1 MFNSETARSAR
12 EQGGDLELEVRKDLV
27 NTLYAS
33 TRSLAAGALAGGAV
47 SITIGVKSGLLPLM
61 AAAILVSL
69 VGAARIALSLVYK
82 IAQRKGRGDSAIWEG
97 AYQLGAASF
106 SGLLGLFAMLTLLL
120 AHNAM
125 LHMLATTTAIGY
137 AAGIA
142 GRNAGRPKVAVT
154 QLTLAALPVAAG
166 LLLTPNGLYRMLGV
180 VTLLFYAGMIDIML
194 QTYDVV
200 LRAFKNAR
208 DNQALVEAIQIK
220 ASEAYAAN
228 EAKTRFLAN
237 MSHEI
242 RTPLNGV
249 LGMTEAMLADP
260 LSDRQRMRLKV
271 IRQSG
276 GALLT
281 LLNDI
286 LDLSKVE
293 AGKLEIESAPFH
305 LGELLESVAAA
316 FQDSAARRGIG
327 FSVIVPEEHLGMYE
341 GDGGRLRQILFN
353 LISNALKFTEA
364 GQVAVNVAFNGE
376 TLEIAVSDTGIG
388 IAPEHLERLF
398 QRFSQAD
405 ASTTRRFGGTGLGLA
420 ICQELTNLLSGRIWA
435 QSREGE
441 GATFFVSLPFVRLAP
456 AKAPEHK
463 APEHKAPE
471 PKTPEPPEA
480 PAMPLPA
487 TAPENRVRLLCA
499 EDNEV
504 NQMVLRALLEPF
516 EYDLTIVDDG
526 LQALDAYKAEAFDLV
541 LLDIQM
547 PVMDGPAAAAAIR
560 LYETQTN
567 RPVVPIIALTANVM
581 ADQVQSYLALGMNQV
596 VPKPLNIDELY
607 GAIERHLAAAA
618 GLKEPALKDPVNC
631 EEQISPCSVVAG

>member
-1 MFNSETARSAR
+1 MVDDANPRLPGDPPS
-12 EQGGDLELEVRKDLV
+12 DLELDVRKDLV

-33 TRSLAAGALAGGAV
+33 TRSLAAGALAGAAV
-47 SITIGVKSGLLPLM
+47 TITIAVKSGLWSLTI
-61 AAAILVSL
+61 AAALVSL
-69 VGAARIALSLVYK
+69 VGAARIALSIVYK
-82 IAQRKGRGDSAIWEG
+82 SAKRDGRGGGPIWEG
-97 AYQLGAASF
+97 AYQFGAASY

-120 AHNAM
+120 AHDPT

-142 GRNAGRPKVAVT
+142 GRNAGRPNVAVT
-154 QLTLAALPVAAG
+154 QLTLATLPVAVG
-166 LLLTPNGLYRMLGV
+166 LLWTPNGLYRMLGV

-200 LRAFKNAR
+200 LRAFRNAR
-208 DNQALVEAIQIK
+208 ENQALVKAVQIK

-260 LSDRQRMRLKV
+260 LSDQQRMRLKV

-293 AGKLEIESAPFH
+293 AGKLQIESAPFH
-305 LGELLESVAAA
+305 LGELLESVSAA
-316 FQDSAARRGIG
+316 FQDAAAKRGIG
-327 FSVIVPEEHLGMYE
+327 LSIAASEQDLGMYE

-353 LISNALKFTEA
+353 LISNALKFTEM
-364 GQVAVNVAFNGE
+364 GHVEVKLAFIGE
-376 TLEIAVSDTGIG
+376 SLEITVSDTGIG
-388 IAPEHLERLF
+388 IAPEHLDRLF

-420 ICQELTNLLSGRIWA
+420 ICQELTKLLNGQIWA
-435 QSREGE
+435 ESRLGE
-441 GATFFVSLPFVRLAP
+441 GATFFVSLPLIRLAP
-456 AKAPEHK
+456 AEAEVMLTPPPLSAAASPPPAEPERK
-463 APEHKAPE
+463 
-471 PKTPEPPEA
+471 
-480 PAMPLPA
+480 
-487 TAPENRVRLLCA
+487 VRLLCA

-516 EYDLTIVDDG
+516 EYDLMIVDDG
-526 LQALDAYKAEAFDLV
+526 LQALDAYKAEAFDLI

-547 PVMDGPAAAAAIR
+547 PVMDGPTAAAAIR

-567 RPVVPIIALTANVM
+567 RPIVPIIALTANVM
-581 ADQVQSYLALGMNQV
+581 ADQVQSYLASGMNQV

-607 GAIERHLAAAA
+607 RAIERHLADPAIDD
-618 GLKEPALKDPVNC
+618 GLEPQ
-631 EEQISPCSVVAG
+631 EQLSPRAVVG

>member
-1 MFNSETARSAR
+1 V
-12 EQGGDLELEVRKDLV
+12 G
-27 NTLYAS
+27 
-33 TRSLAAGALAGGAV
+33 
-47 SITIGVKSGLLPLM
+47 IG
-61 AAAILVSL
+61 
-69 VGAARIALSLVYK
+69 RFALSLTYK
-82 IAQRKGRGDSAIWEG
+82 ASRRAGRGEGKIWED
-97 AYQLGAASF
+97 AYQFGAAGF
-106 SGLLGLFAMLTLLL
+106 SGLLGLFAMLTLLT
-120 AHNAM
+120 ARDPI

-142 GRNAGRPKVAVT
+142 GRNAGRPIIAVT
-154 QLTLAALPVAAG
+154 QLTLATLPVALA
-166 LLLTPNGLYRMLGV
+166 LLLTANGLYRMLGL
-180 VTLLFYAGMIDIML
+180 VTLLFYAGMIDITL

-208 DNQALVEAIQIK
+208 ENQALVAAVQMK

-249 LGMTEAMLADP
+249 LGMTEAMLADA
-260 LSDRQRMRLKV
+260 LSNQQRMRLKV

-316 FQDSAARRGIG
+316 FQDAAKRRGID
-327 FSVIVPEEHLGMYE
+327 FSIVVSEADLGLYE

-353 LISNALKFTEA
+353 LISNALKFTEK
-364 GQVAVNVAFNGE
+364 GRVEVNVAFDGQ
-376 TLEIAVSDTGIG
+376 TLAMAVSDSGIG
-388 IAPEHLERLF
+388 IAPEHLDRLF

-420 ICQELTNLLSGRIWA
+420 ICQELTSLLKGKIWA
-435 QSREGE
+435 ESRLGE
-441 GATFFVSLPFVRLAP
+441 GATFFVSLPLVRLAP
-456 AKAPEHK
+456 A
-463 APEHKAPE
+463 
-471 PKTPEPPEA
+471 EA
-480 PAMPLPA
+480 PADSVAAGAPSGPA
-487 TAPENRVRLLCA
+487 LSDRKVRLLCA

-516 EYDLTIVDDG
+516 DYDLVVVDNG
-526 LQALDAYKAEAFDLV
+526 LQALETYQREAFDLI

-547 PVMDGPAAAAAIR
+547 PVMDGPSAAAAIR

-567 RPVVPIIALTANVM
+567 RPNVPIIALTANVM
-581 ADQVQSYLALGMNQV
+581 ADQVQGYLALGMNQV
-596 VPKPLNIDELY
+596 VPKPINIDDLY
-607 GAIERHLAAAA
+607 GAIQRHLAP
-618 GLKEPALKDPVNC
+618 PAVEDNTVGEKQRSSMGAV
-631 EEQISPCSVVAG
+631 G

>member
-1 MFNSETARSAR
+1 MTPLSYMHWRMLKADNQTLPSKSR
-12 EQGGDLELEVRKDLV
+12 GDLELEVRRDLV
-27 NTLYAS
+27 STLYAS
-33 TRSLAAGALAGGAV
+33 TKSLAAGALAGGAIAV
-47 SITIGVKSGLLPLM
+47 TIASKVEFWPLTITAGLV
-61 AAAILVSL
+61 AL
-69 VGAARIALSLVYK
+69 VGVGRILLSVVYK
-82 IAQRKGRGDSAIWEG
+82 IARRAGRGGGKVWEG
-97 AYQLGAASF
+97 AYQSGAAAY
-106 SGLLGLFAMLTLLL
+106 SGLLGLFAMLTLRLVHDP
-120 AHNAM
+120 A

-154 QLTLAALPVAAG
+154 QLTLATLPVAAG
-166 LLLTPNGLYRMLGV
+166 LLLTPIDLYRLMGV
-180 VTLLFYAGMIDIML
+180 VTLLFYVGMIDIML

-200 LRAFKNAR
+200 LRAFRNAR
-208 DNQALVEAIQIK
+208 ENQALVEAVQIK

-260 LSDRQRMRLKV
+260 LSEPQRTRLKV

-293 AGKLEIESAPFH
+293 AGKLQIESAPFH

-316 FQDSAARRGIG
+316 FHDAARKRDVG
-327 FSVIVPEEHLGMYE
+327 FSIVASELDLGLYE

-353 LISNALKFTEA
+353 LISNALKFTETGHVEVKA
-364 GQVAVNVAFNGE
+364 AFNGE
-376 TLEIAVSDTGIG
+376 SLEISVSDTGIG
-388 IAPEHLERLF
+388 ITPEHLERLF

-420 ICQELTNLLSGRIWA
+420 ICRELTSLLSGRIWA
-435 QSREGE
+435 ESQLGE
-441 GATFFVSLPFVRLAP
+441 GATFFVSIPLVRLAP
-456 AKAPEHK
+456 GKAARAPSGAAVAVATPSPPTPK
-463 APEHKAPE
+463 ARKPRKA
-471 PKTPEPPEA
+471 
-480 PAMPLPA
+480 
-487 TAPENRVRLLCA
+487 RLLCA
-499 EDNEV
+499 EDNDV
-504 NQMVLRALLEPF
+504 NQMVLRALLEPLD
-516 EYDLTIVDDG
+516 YDVVIVDNG
-526 LQALDAYKAEAFDLV
+526 LEAVDAYKTDAFDLV

-547 PVMDGPAAAAAIR
+547 PVMDGPTAATAIR
-560 LYETQTN
+560 LYETQTDL
-567 RPVVPIIALTANVM
+567 PHVPIIALTANVM
-581 ADQVQSYLALGMNQV
+581 ADQVQSYLSAGMNQV

-607 GAIERHLAAAA
+607 GAIQHHLSDAAHDKDDLS
-618 GLKEPALKDPVNC
+618 GEPL
-631 EEQISPCSVVAG
+631 SPPNAVEG

>member
-1 MFNSETARSAR
+1 MLKANDASLSDDHSR
-12 EQGGDLELEVRKDLV
+12 DLELEVRRDLV

-33 TRSLAAGALAGGAV
+33 TRSLAAGALAGGA
-47 SITIGVKSGLLPLM
+47 ITITIAVKSGLWPLAI
-61 AAAILVSL
+61 AAALVSGVGIARL
-69 VGAARIALSLVYK
+69 ALSVAYKAARRVEKGRSQIWEEAYQFGAA
-82 IAQRKGRGDSAIWEG
+82 
-97 AYQLGAASF
+97 AY

-120 AHNAM
+120 AREPM

-142 GRNAGRPKVAVT
+142 GRNAGRPKVAVS
-154 QLTLAALPVAAG
+154 QLTLATLPVAVG
-166 LLLTPNGLYRMLGV
+166 LILTPNGLYRMLGV
-180 VTLLFYAGMIDIML
+180 VTLLFYGGMIDIML
-194 QTYDVV
+194 QTYDVI
-200 LRAFKNAR
+200 LRAFRNAR
-208 DNQALVEAIQIK
+208 ENQALVEAVQIK
-220 ASEAYAAN
+220 ANEAFAAN

-260 LSDRQRMRLKV
+260 LSDQQRTRLKV

-276 GALLT
+276 SALLT

-316 FQDSAARRGIG
+316 FQDAAAKRGIA
-327 FSVIVPEEHLGMYE
+327 FYIAASEPDLGMYD

-353 LISNALKFTEA
+353 LISNALKFTET
-364 GQVAVNVAFNGE
+364 GRVEVNVAFNGE
-376 TLEIAVSDTGIG
+376 MLDITVSDTGIG
-388 IAPEHLERLF
+388 IAPEHLDRLF
-398 QRFSQAD
+398 ERFSQAD

-420 ICQELTNLLSGRIWA
+420 ICQELANLLRGRIWA
-435 QSREGE
+435 ESRVGE
-441 GATFFVSLPFVRLAP
+441 GATFFVSLPLVQLAP
-456 AKAPEHK
+456 AETA
-463 APEHKAPE
+463 AS
-471 PKTPEPPEA
+471 PKVPALAEA
-480 PAMPLPA
+480 AAAIP
-487 TAPENRVRLLCA
+487 TAPVQKVRLLCA

-516 EYDLTIVDDG
+516 EYDLVIVDDG
-526 LQALDAYKAEAFDLV
+526 LQALEAYKTGAFDLI

-560 LYETQTN
+560 LYETEMN

-607 GAIERHLAAAA
+607 RAIQRHLDGRALQDKAA
-618 GLKEPALKDPVNC
+618 C
-631 EEQISPCSVVAG
+631 ESQTSKRTTVAG